1 MSLSED
7 DAMPTPRKGWSLR
20 EITTLIALGAVFA
33 VLYLGWVQLWLV
45 AQAAIGPLA
54 MDIVFGFW
62 FVVSIIAARILMKP
76 GAALLSEVLAAGVQ
90 ILIGNPAG
98 LLLLLTGLIQGAGAE
113 VAFAATRWKRWG
125 LGVCIA
131 SGATAAVASFI
142 YTWIRFNYGALD
154 PSLVASM
161 AALRIASGAILGGVL
176 GWLIVEALYKTGAL
190 RGLPIDLA
198 RRGAGRA

>member
-1 MSLSED
+1 MSVSED
-7 DAMPTPRKGWSLR
+7 DAQPAPRKGWSLR

-76 GAALLSEVLAAGVQ
+76 GAALLAEVLAAGVQ

-113 VAFAATRWKRWG
+113 IAFAATRWKRWG

-154 PSLVASM
+154 PSLLVSM

-176 GWLIVEALYKTGAL
+176 GWLIVEALYRTGAL